1 MIIVNENKI
10 DKKVLIACILLTI
23 IVIAIVVIYIIGN
36 KKEVVIEHKDYQ
48 EFTEATAK
56 NYPDEVV
63 VTYQMNSCG
72 ETVDNKYTEIYD
84 RTLNIY
90 YDISSHCGVC
100 APEEYEDTFKVNGKE
115 YDKIKI
121 YYKMNDN
128 SNNCGAVAYKPI
140 IYLYPEEDMNINISF
155 KDPSKLTT
163 SYPKYVNGWSVLAR
177 PDGTI
182 TYNNKEYYALYYEA
196 NNSIKFKEEEDGF
209 VVAKSDLIPFLEEK
223 LSILGLNE
231 REANEFIVYWLP
243 ILEENEYNYI
253 RFATSSEVENNIPLE
268 INPAPETLIRVLMT
282 YKGVDKN
289 TQVKEQV
296 LENRVRTGY
305 TVVEWGGTK
314 ID

>member
-1 MIIVNENKI
+1 MENQKL
-10 DKKVLIACILLTI
+10 DKKVIIACIVLTI
-23 IVIAIVVIYIIGN
+23 IVVTIVISYLVIN
-36 KKEVVIEHKDYQ
+36 NEKEIVELKDYQ
-48 EFTEATAK
+48 DFVGATTK
-56 NYPDEVV
+56 VYDDKVIV
-63 VTYQMNSCG
+63 SYQMNSCG
-72 ETVDNKYTEIYD
+72 ETVEHKYTEIYNKEL
-84 RTLNIY
+84 RIY
-90 YDISSHCGVC
+90 YDISTHCGVC
-100 APEEYEDTFKVNGKE
+100 APEDYEDEFKVNKKE
-115 YDKIKI
+115 YDSVKV
-121 YYKMNDN
+121 YYKLEDN
-128 SNNCGAVAYKPI
+128 PTYCGDVAYKPI
-140 IYLYPEEDMNINISF
+140 IYLYPGEDMNINVSF

-163 SYPKYVNGWSVLAR
+163 SYPRYINGWSVLAR

-182 TYNNKEYYALYYEA
+182 TYNNKDYYALYYEA

-223 LSILGLNE
+223 LSILGLTE

-253 RFATSSEVENNIPLE
+253 RFADTSEVENNIPLE
-268 INPAPETLIRVLMT
+268 INPTPETLIRVLMT

-296 LENRVRTGY
+296 LKSRVRTGY